1 MSVIRRLIGA
11 KHTLNTWYINRINDA
26 GTAQLALTFG
36 CHFGQD
42 MALVRVFELE
52 ASSRLFEALGCATVY
67 FSFGCHVYTPH
78 FWVNIDAKPFIIKRI
93 TSLK

>member
-1 MSVIRRLIGA
+1 MRNFGQKMRLMIGRFVV
-11 KHTLNTWYINRINDA
+11 NRINDA
-26 GTAQLALTFG
+26 GTAQLALTFS

-78 FWVNIDAKPFIIKRI
+78 
-93 TSLK
+93 L